1 MFVYLDDT
9 LIFSPDEDPHVLHVN
24 QVLQS
29 LFDNQ
34 LFVKAEKC
42 QFHVS
47 TVSFLG
53 FIMYEGEVR
62 MDPEKV
68 QVLEDSLIPS
78 THQFHYRPVTCL
90 NPLSSL
96 TSHGAHRPTPPSND

>member
-24 QVLQS
+24 QVVQR

-42 QFHVS
+42 ELHVS

-68 QVLEDSLIPS
+68 QALEDSLI
-78 THQFHYRPVTCL
+78 HYRPVTCL
-90 NPLSSL
+90 NPPPSLSSP
-96 TSHGAHRPTPPSND
+96 GAHRPRPPSNE